1 MHHLFLCIQVIKLD
15 LKLRNW
21 NHLNFCYQ
29 APPDSP
35 SDAREAL
42 RRAAVE
48 AAKVK
53 KGVDL
58 FAENIFFEFTC
69 MFKYIYIEYL

>member
-1 MHHLFLCIQVIKLD
+1 MQKILVGCH
-15 LKLRNW
+15 R
-21 NHLNFCYQ
+21 CYQ

-48 AAKVK
+48 AAKVE
-53 KGVDL
+53 KGADL
-58 FAENIFFEFTC
+58 FAGSIFFELACIFQENIC
-69 MFKYIYIEYL
+69 

>member
-1 MHHLFLCIQVIKLD
+1 MQKFLVGC
-15 LKLRNW
+15 
-21 NHLNFCYQ
+21 HPCCQ

-48 AAKVK
+48 AAKVE
-53 KGVDL
+53 KGADL
-58 FAENIFFEFTC
+58 FAGSILLSLHVFL
-69 MFKYIYIEYL
+69 K

>member
-1 MHHLFLCIQVIKLD
+1 MESYQQKKVEVGERWCS
-15 LKLRNW
+15 
-21 NHLNFCYQ
+21 CYQ

-48 AAKVK
+48 AAKVE
-53 KGVDL
+53 KGAGL
-58 FAENIFFEFTC
+58 FAGSILLSLHFC
-69 MFKYIYIEYL
+69 VQI